1 MALLRH
7 ELFRREAES
16 MSDRDWQDAEEKDKA
31 AISISIEEDEL
42 PGLLEEKRRR
52 EELSRQIAFG
62 EGL

>member
-1 MALLRH
+1 MALQRN
-7 ELFRREAES
+7 ELFRSEAEN
-16 MSDRDWQDAEEKDKA
+16 MSERNDQHAGAIDLGALSLSVDEE
-31 AISISIEEDEL
+31 EL

>member
-1 MALLRH
+1 MALLRN
-7 ELFRREAES
+7 ELFRGEAED
-16 MSDRDWQDAEEKDKA
+16 MSERNDQHAGTIDLGALSLSVNEE
-31 AISISIEEDEL
+31 EL

>member
-1 MALLRH
+1 MALLRN
-7 ELFRREAES
+7 ELFRREAEDMNERNDQHAGTIDLGTLS
-16 MSDRDWQDAEEKDKA
+16 LSVDEE
-31 AISISIEEDEL
+31 EL

>member
-1 MALLRH
+1 
-7 ELFRREAES
+7 
-16 MSDRDWQDAEEKDKA
+16 MSERNDQNADTIDLGASSLSVDEET
-31 AISISIEEDEL
+31 L

>member
-1 MALLRH
+1 MALLRN

-16 MSDRDWQDAEEKDKA
+16 MSERDWQDAEEKETA
-31 AISISIEEDEL
+31 VSSISIEEDEL

>member
-1 MALLRH
+1 MNERNDQHAGAIDLGALSL
-7 ELFRREAES
+7 S
-16 MSDRDWQDAEEKDKA
+16 VDEE
-31 AISISIEEDEL
+31 EL

>member
-1 MALLRH
+1 VALLRN

-16 MSDRDWQDAEEKDKA
+16 MSEENWQDSNPNEKEKSGMQLEE
-31 AISISIEEDEL
+31 EEL

-52 EELSRQIAFG
+52 DELSRQIAFG

>member
-1 MALLRH
+1 MALLRN
-7 ELFRREAES
+7 ELFRRKAES
-16 MSDRDWQDAEEKDKA
+16 MSEESLQGANGRDDVEQILSVDEE
-31 AISISIEEDEL
+31 EL

>member
-1 MALLRH
+1 MALQRN
-7 ELFRREAES
+7 ELFRGEAEDMNERNDQHAGTIDLGALS
-16 MSDRDWQDAEEKDKA
+16 LSVDEE
-31 AISISIEEDEL
+31 EL

>member
-1 MALLRH
+1 MALLRN

-16 MSDRDWQDAEEKDKA
+16 MSEESLQGANGRDDVEQILSVDEE
-31 AISISIEEDEL
+31 EL
-42 PGLLEEKRRR
+42 PGLLEEKHRR

>member
-1 MALLRH
+1 MALQRND
-7 ELFRREAES
+7 LFRREAEG
-16 MSDRDWQDAEEKDKA
+16 MSEESLKGANSRDDVEQILSVDEE
-31 AISISIEEDEL
+31 EL

>member
-1 MALLRH
+1 MALLRN
-7 ELFRREAES
+7 ELFRREAED
-16 MSDRDWQDAEEKDKA
+16 MSKENWQDSNPNEKEKSGMQLEE
-31 AISISIEEDEL
+31 EEL

>member
-1 MALLRH
+1 MALLCN

-16 MSDRDWQDAEEKDKA
+16 MSEESLKGVNGRDDVEQILSVDEE
-31 AISISIEEDEL
+31 EL

>member
-1 MALLRH
+1 
-7 ELFRREAES
+7 
-16 MSDRDWQDAEEKDKA
+16 MSDRDWHDAEEKDTA

-52 EELSRQIAFG
+52 DELSRQIAFG

>member
-1 MALLRH
+1 
-7 ELFRREAES
+7 
-16 MSDRDWQDAEEKDKA
+16 MSERDWQDAEEKDKA
-31 AISISIEEDEL
+31 AISISIEEEEL

>member
-1 MALLRH
+1 
-7 ELFRREAES
+7 

-31 AISISIEEDEL
+31 AINIGIEEDEL
-42 PGLLEEKRRR
+42 PGLLEEKHRR

>member
-1 MALLRH
+1 MALLRN
-7 ELFRREAES
+7 ELFRSEAED
-16 MSDRDWQDAEEKDKA
+16 MSERNDQHAGTIDLGALSLSVDEE
-31 AISISIEEDEL
+31 EL

>member
-1 MALLRH
+1 MS
-7 ELFRREAES
+7 EES
-16 MSDRDWQDAEEKDKA
+16 LQGANGRDDVEQILSVNEE
-31 AISISIEEDEL
+31 EL

>member
-1 MALLRH
+1 MALLRN
-7 ELFRREAES
+7 ELFWREAED
-16 MSDRDWQDAEEKDKA
+16 MSKESLKGANSRDDVEQILSVDEE
-31 AISISIEEDEL
+31 EL

>member
-1 MALLRH
+1 MGCVRND
-7 ELFRREAES
+7 LFRSKAEDMNERNDQHAGAIDLGTLS
-16 MSDRDWQDAEEKDKA
+16 LSVDEE
-31 AISISIEEDEL
+31 EL